1 VRLVPS
7 ILGALILSCAA
18 SSYVSTD
25 QGETPSLTGRW
36 LLEFTLS
43 SGTHRLQFD
52 ARASGEG
59 SFVSLDP
66 SSSFTPPLTP
76 LKAMW
81 SLKGQSSAIF
91 YFSIVGDVAF
101 PTSDGRIE
109 TGRIDL
115 AASSDLTLP
124 VSSLRGSGQFHSS
137 QNPDGTRGREDPTF
151 SFTGRR
157 ASTLLV
163 ELVSPSSGA
172 KLRRGKESLIEWKV
186 QSAAPLLSQELFISF
201 DGGES
206 FVILAADLPGDARNL
221 LWRVPEGL
229 QKTKRALIKIVVTDI
244 SGSAAEGRSRQPFC
258 IE

>member
-1 VRLVPS
+1 VKLAPS
-7 ILGALILSCAA
+7 SLGVLIMFCAA
-18 SSYVSTD
+18 SSYTSTN

-36 LLEFTLS
+36 VLEFNLS

-52 ARASGEG
+52 GRASGEG

-66 SSSFTPPLTP
+66 SSSVTPPLTP

-109 TGRIDL
+109 TGRIEL
-115 AASSDLTLP
+115 AVSSDLTLP
-124 VSSLRGSGQFHSS
+124 ISSLSGSGQFHSS
-137 QNPDGTRGREDPTF
+137 QIPDDTRGREDPAF

-157 ASTLLV
+157 ASTLIV
-163 ELVSPSSGA
+163 QLVSPSSGA

-186 QSAAPLLSQELFISF
+186 QSPAPLVSQELFISF

-206 FVILAADLPGDARNL
+206 FVILAADLPGDARNF
-221 LWRVPEGL
+221 LWPVPEAL

-244 SGSAAEGRSRQPFC
+244 GGSGAEGLSEQPFR
-258 IE
+258 IK